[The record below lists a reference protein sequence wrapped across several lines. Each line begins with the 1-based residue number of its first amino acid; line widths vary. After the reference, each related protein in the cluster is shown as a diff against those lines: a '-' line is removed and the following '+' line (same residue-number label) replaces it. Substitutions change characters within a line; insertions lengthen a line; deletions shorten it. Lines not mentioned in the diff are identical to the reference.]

1 MPRAAGAGAG
11 EGTGTPAATEVP
23 GTVLESLPNALY
35 RVQLETEARPEVV
48 AHVSGAAAL
57 RRILPGEAVVVE
69 LLAYDAGR
77 GRIVRR
83 RF

>member
-1 MPRAAGAGAG
+1 MPKAAGGGAGAGAG
-11 EGTGTPAATEVP
+11 APAAVEVP

-35 RVQLETEARPEVV
+35 RVQLETEARPQVV
-48 AHVSGAAAL
+48 AHVSGAASL
-57 RRILPGEAVVVE
+57 RRILPGEAVMVE
-69 LLAYDAGR
+69 LLPYDAGR

>member
-1 MPRAAGAGAG
+1 MSRGTGGAESGAGVPVAV
-11 EGTGTPAATEVP
+11 EVP

-35 RVQLETEARPEVV
+35 RVQLETEARPQVV
-48 AHVSGAAAL
+48 AHVTGAASL

>member
-1 MPRAAGAGAG
+1 MPKAGDGAGAGAG
-11 EGTGTPAATEVP
+11 APAATEVS
-23 GTVLESLPNALY
+23 GTVLESLPNGLY
-35 RVQLETEARPEVV
+35 RVQLETETRPQVV
-48 AHVSGAAAL
+48 AHVSGAASL

-69 LLAYDAGR
+69 LLPYDAGR

>member
-1 MPRAAGAGAG
+1 MPRVADGAGPGPA
-11 EGTGTPAATEVP
+11 TPAAIEVP

-35 RVQLETEARPEVV
+35 RVQLETEARPQVV

>member
-1 MPRAAGAGAG
+1 MSKAGGGPGASATTAA
-11 EGTGTPAATEVP
+11 EVP

-35 RVQLETEARPEVV
+35 RVQLEIEARPQVV
-48 AHVSGAAAL
+48 AHVSGAASL
-57 RRILPGEAVVVE
+57 RRILPGEAVMVE
-69 LLAYDAGR
+69 LLPHDAGR

>member
-1 MPRAAGAGAG
+1 MSKATGGAGTREPDVAAG
-11 EGTGTPAATEVP
+11 EVP

-35 RVQLETEARPEVV
+35 RVQLETESRPEVV

-69 LLAYDAGR
+69 LLPYDAGR

>member
-1 MPRAAGAGAG
+1 MPRAAGGAG
-11 EGTGTPAATEVP
+11 SGAAAPAAAVEVP

-35 RVQLETEARPEVV
+35 RVQLETEARPQVV

>member
-1 MPRAAGAGAG
+1 VSRGRGGAGPEAGA
-11 EGTGTPAATEVP
+11 PASVEVP

-35 RVQLETEARPEVV
+35 RVQLETEARPQVV
-48 AHVSGAAAL
+48 AHVTGAASL
-57 RRILPGEAVVVE
+57 RRILPGEAVLVE

>member
-1 MPRAAGAGAG
+1 MSRGRGGAGPEAGA
-11 EGTGTPAATEVP
+11 PASVEVP

-35 RVQLETEARPEVV
+35 RVQLETEARPQVV
-48 AHVSGAAAL
+48 AHVTGAASL
-57 RRILPGEAVVVE
+57 RRILPGEAVLVE

>member
-1 MPRAAGAGAG
+1 MPKTAGAGAG
-11 EGTGTPAATEVP
+11 EGTGAPTTTEVP

-35 RVQLETEARPEVV
+35 RVQLETESRPEVV
-48 AHVSGAAAL
+48 AHVSGAASL
-57 RRILPGEAVVVE
+57 RRILPGEGVMVE

>member
-1 MPRAAGAGAG
+1 VSR
-11 EGTGTPAATEVP
+11 GTGGAESGARVPAAVEVP

-35 RVQLETEARPEVV
+35 RVQLETETRPQVV
-48 AHVSGAAAL
+48 AHVTGAASL

>member
-1 MPRAAGAGAG
+1 MPRPVGGG
-11 EGTGTPAATEVP
+11 GTGESVPAAVEVP

-35 RVQLETEARPEVV
+35 RVQLETEGRPLVV
-48 AHVSGAAAL
+48 AHVSGAASL

-69 LLAYDAGR
+69 LLPYDAGR

>member
-1 MPRAAGAGAG
+1 MPKVAGGAGGGPGA
-11 EGTGTPAATEVP
+11 TPAAVEVP
-23 GTVLESLPNALY
+23 GTVLESLPNGLY
-35 RVQLETEARPEVV
+35 RVQLETDARPQVV
-48 AHVSGAAAL
+48 AHVSGAASL

-69 LLAYDAGR
+69 LLPYDAGR

>member
-1 MPRAAGAGAG
+1 MSEPAG
-11 EGTGTPAATEVP
+11 EGRGPTGAEAVEVT
-23 GTVLESLPNALY
+23 GTVLEALPNALY
-35 RVQLETEARPEVV
+35 RVQLETESRPQVV

-69 LLAYDAGR
+69 LLPYDTGR

>member
-1 MPRAAGAGAG
+1 MPR
-11 EGTGTPAATEVP
+11 ETGGLGSRTEAPAPVEVP

-35 RVQLETEARPEVV
+35 RVQLETEARPLVV

-57 RRILPGEAVVVE
+57 RRILPGEPVVVE
-69 LLAYDAGR
+69 LLGYDAGR

>member
-1 MPRAAGAGAG
+1 MPRPAGGAGN
-11 EGTGTPAATEVP
+11 EAAALAAVEVP

-35 RVQLETEARPEVV
+35 RVQLETEARPQVV
-48 AHVSGAAAL
+48 AHVSGSAAL

-69 LLAYDAGR
+69 LLAYDTSR

>member
-1 MPRAAGAGAG
+1 MSRGPAGAGP
-11 EGTGTPAATEVP
+11 GTPAPAGTEVP

-35 RVQLETEARPEVV
+35 RVQLETEARPQVV
-48 AHVSGAAAL
+48 AHVSGPAAL

-69 LLAYDAGR
+69 LLPYDAGR

-83 RF
+83 RL

>member
-1 MPRAAGAGAG
+1 MSKPTGGAGTREPAAG
-11 EGTGTPAATEVP
+11 EVP

-35 RVQLETEARPEVV
+35 RVQLETGSRPEVV

-69 LLAYDAGR
+69 MLPYDTGR

>member
-1 MPRAAGAGAG
+1 MSEPGGGAGG
-11 EGTGTPAATEVP
+11 PQAAAAVEVP
-23 GTVLESLPNALY
+23 GTVLEALPNALY
-35 RVQLETEARPEVV
+35 RVQLETEARPQVV
-48 AHVSGAAAL
+48 AHVSGAASL

-69 LLAYDAGR
+69 LLPYDAGR

>member
-1 MPRAAGAGAG
+1 MTEQGGG
-11 EGTGTPAATEVP
+11 GGTGAPAAAAVEVP

-35 RVQLETEARPEVV
+35 RVQLETGSRPEVV

-69 LLAYDAGR
+69 LLSYDAGR

>member
-1 MPRAAGAGAG
+1 MPETAGGDRGPAGA
-11 EGTGTPAATEVP
+11 EPVEVM

-35 RVQLETEARPEVV
+35 RVQLEAGSRPEVV
-48 AHVSGAAAL
+48 AHVSGSAAL

-69 LLAYDAGR
+69 LLPYDTGR

>member
-1 MPRAAGAGAG
+1 MPKTAGGAG
-11 EGTGTPAATEVP
+11 TGDEAATAVEVP

-35 RVQLETEARPEVV
+35 RVQLETGSRPEVV
-48 AHVSGAAAL
+48 AHVSGAASL

>member
-1 MPRAAGAGAG
+1 MPRVADGAGAGAA
-11 EGTGTPAATEVP
+11 TPPAIEVP

>member
-1 MPRAAGAGAG
+1 MPKTAGGA
-11 EGTGTPAATEVP
+11 GTGTGDEAAVEVP

-35 RVQLETEARPEVV
+35 RVQLETGSRPEVV
-48 AHVSGAAAL
+48 AHVSGAASL

-69 LLAYDAGR
+69 MLGYDAGR